1 MQLHAIWI
9 LGLGFVL
16 LGAPAQSAPRRDFS
30 EKNFSGKKDG
40 PDASSILLKATK
52 PGDRFYDAPQLE
64 LDRLPPGL
72 AKLAKKDDFPPGLA
86 KKDGF
91 PPGLAKKD
99 DFPPGLAKKDDFSML
114 APGLVKKDD
123 YSTRQPGLSMP
134 DEVVEAVPEP
144 TGLVLFGSGLLLARA
159 AGRRRGI

>member
-1 MQLHAIWI
+1 MRFGSW
-9 LGLGFVL
+9 GLAFVL

-72 AKLAKKDDFPPGLA
+72 AKLAKRDDFPPE
-86 KKDGF
+86 
-91 PPGLAKKD
+91 
-99 DFPPGLAKKDDFSML
+99 LAKKDDFSIL

-123 YSTRQPGLSMP
+123 YSARQPGLSMP

-159 AGRRRGI
+159 AGRRRRGIETAPWQGRRL